1 MATPAMMPTTMP
13 IICDCVSVGPI
24 DSVGECAVL
33 DSSVVWLTRDIVGPA
48 TDFVGEF
55 AVLDSSVVLP
65 TTVSVTCDPVTDFV
79 GECVE
84 VSSVVGEDVHWLG
97 SAM

>member
-33 DSSVVWLTRDIVGPA
+33 DSSVVWLTRDIVGP
-48 TDFVGEF
+48 
-55 AVLDSSVVLP
+55 
-65 TTVSVTCDPVTDFV
+65 VTDFV